1 MPKGGSMNN
10 ANNVLSILKAF
21 DLLEL
26 LSRYENGLSLTDL
39 SNNLK
44 WNKATTHRIANT
56 LLARGYITQN
66 EETLKYKMSFK
77 ILSLGSK
84 LLNETK
90 FNEIAAPFLKNLLS
104 EINETIHLVFLDGL
118 GVAYIDKLE
127 PKDMPYRM
135 NTYIGKRNPLYS
147 TAVGKIMLAYNY
159 MDNLD
164 EIWAGFDLK
173 SYTPNTI
180 VSIDKMRDELKN
192 ILKNG
197 YAYDNEEQE
206 LEIICI
212 AAPVFNNLGTVNYAV
227 SVSIPKNRFNKE
239 KEYNFNKNHTNSVI
253 KYEKIRK
260 NLK

>member
-1 MPKGGSMNN
+1 
-10 ANNVLSILKAF
+10 
-21 DLLEL
+21 
-26 LSRYENGLSLTDL
+26 
-39 SNNLK
+39 
-44 WNKATTHRIANT
+44 
-56 LLARGYITQN
+56 
-66 EETLKYKMSFK
+66 
-77 ILSLGSK
+77 
-84 LLNETK
+84 
-90 FNEIAAPFLKNLLS
+90 
-104 EINETIHLVFLDGL
+104 
-118 GVAYIDKLE
+118 
-127 PKDMPYRM
+127 
-135 NTYIGKRNPLYS
+135 
-147 TAVGKIMLAYNY
+147 MLAYNY

-239 KEYNFNKNHTNSVI
+239 KEEKVL
-253 KYEKIRK
+253 KYLLKTTSEISQ
-260 NLK
+260 NLGYSPK

>member
-1 MPKGGSMNN
+1 MNSI
-10 ANNVLSILKAF
+10 NNVQSILKAF

-26 LSRYENGLSLTDL
+26 LSKYENGLSVTDI
-39 SNNLK
+39 SNKLK
-44 WNKATTHRIANT
+44 WNKTTAHRIANT
-56 LLARGYITQN
+56 LLVRGYIIQN

-77 ILSLGSK
+77 ILSLGSR

-90 FNEIAAPFLKNLLS
+90 IPEIAVPFLKNLLS
-104 EINETIHLVFLDGL
+104 KINETIHLVLLDGL

-159 MDNLD
+159 KDNLE

-173 SYTPNTI
+173 PYTENTI
-180 VSIDKMRDELKN
+180 ISIDKMKEELDI

-197 YAYDNEEQE
+197 YSYDNEEQE
-206 LEIICI
+206 LDIICI
-212 AAPVFNNLGTVNYAV
+212 AVPIFNNSGTVNYALSV
-227 SVSIPKNRFNKE
+227 SVPKNRFTPE
-239 KEYNFNKNHTNSVI
+239 KEALILESLLETAGNIS
-253 KYEKIRK
+253 K
-260 NLK
+260 NLGYLSPLSS

>member
-1 MPKGGSMNN
+1 MNN

-26 LSRYENGLSLTDL
+26 LSRHENGLSLTDI
-39 SNNLK
+39 SNHLK
-44 WNKATTHRIANT
+44 WNKATAHRIANT

-77 ILSLGSK
+77 ILSLGSR

-90 FNEIAAPFLKNLLS
+90 FNEISAPFLKNLLT
-104 EINETIHLVFLDGL
+104 EINETIHLVLLDGL

-127 PKDMPYRM
+127 PKDIPYRM

-159 MDNLD
+159 MDSLD

-180 VSIDKMRDELKN
+180 TNIDQMRDELKN

-206 LEIICI
+206 LDIICI
-212 AAPVFNNLGTVNYAV
+212 ASPVFNNLGTVNYAV
-227 SVSIPKNRFNKE
+227 SVSIPKSRFSSE
-239 KEYNFNKNHTNSVI
+239 KEQNVLKYLI
-253 KYEKIRK
+253 KTTEEISRTLGYSPK
-260 NLK
+260 

>member
-1 MPKGGSMNN
+1 MNN

-77 ILSLGSK
+77 ILSLGSR

-90 FNEIAAPFLKNLLS
+90 FTEITAPFLKNLLLK
-104 EINETIHLVFLDGL
+104 INETIHLVFLDGL

-127 PKDMPYRM
+127 PKDVPYRM
-135 NTYIGKRNPLYS
+135 NTYIGKINPLYS
-147 TAVGKIMLAYNY
+147 TAVGKIMLTYNY
-159 MDNLD
+159 MDTLD

-173 SYTPNTI
+173 PYTPNTI
-180 VSIDKMRDELKN
+180 TNIDQMRDELKN
-192 ILKNG
+192 ILRNG

-206 LEIICI
+206 MDIICI

-227 SVSIPKNRFNKE
+227 SVSIPKNRFTRE
-239 KEYNFNKNHTNSVI
+239 KEQNV
-253 KYEKIRK
+253 
-260 NLK
+260 LKHLLETTSEISKSLGYYPK

>member
-1 MPKGGSMNN
+1 M
-10 ANNVLSILKAF
+10 
-21 DLLEL
+21 
-26 LSRYENGLSLTDL
+26 
-39 SNNLK
+39 
-44 WNKATTHRIANT
+44 W
-56 LLARGYITQN
+56 
-66 EETLKYKMSFK
+66 
-77 ILSLGSK
+77 ILS
-84 LLNETK
+84 
-90 FNEIAAPFLKNLLS
+90 FLKNLLS

-127 PKDMPYRM
+127 PKDIPYRM

-180 VSIDKMRDELKN
+180 TSIDKMRNELKT
-192 ILKNG
+192 ILENG

-206 LEIICI
+206 LDIICI

-227 SVSIPKNRFNKE
+227 SVSIPKSRFNKDKE
-239 KEYNFNKNHTNSVI
+239 KNVI
-253 KYEKIRK
+253 KHLLETTAEISK
-260 NLK
+260 NLGYFPK